1 MDALS
6 APISA
11 IRYSRIADIGA
22 MKRIVNRQL
31 TLKPQDLFVALKLAL
46 AGQKPAPY
54 AELAAALG
62 MSASEV
68 HASVGRLKSAR
79 LAVVGDDGPMVV
91 KAALKEFVLHGAR
104 YAFPATLGATTRG
117 MPTGYAAAP
126 LSAMLSQPEELPPVW
141 PDPRG
146 TRRGVAFYPLYPTAP
161 QAARNDNKLY
171 ECLVL
176 LDALRGGAARERQIA
191 LKLLD
196 ERLT

>member
-1 MDALS
+1 
-6 APISA
+6 
-11 IRYSRIADIGA
+11 
-22 MKRIVNRQL
+22 
-31 TLKPQDLFVALKLAL
+31 
-46 AGQKPAPY
+46 
-54 AELAAALG
+54 
-62 MSASEV
+62 
-68 HASVGRLKSAR
+68 
-79 LAVVGDDGPMVV
+79 MVV

-126 LSAMLSQPEELPPVW
+126 LSSMLSQPEELPPVW
-141 PDPRG
+141 PDPQG

-161 QAARNDNKLY
+161 RAARNDTRLY

>member
-1 MDALS
+1 M
-6 APISA
+6 
-11 IRYSRIADIGA
+11 RR
-22 MKRIVNRQL
+22 VTNRQV
-31 TLKPQDLFVALKLAL
+31 TLKPQDLLVALKLAQP
-46 AGQKPAPY
+46 GRTPAPY
-54 AELAAALG
+54 VELAEALG
-62 MSASEV
+62 LSASEV

-79 LAVVGDDGPMVV
+79 LAVTGDDGPVVV

-104 YAFPATLGATTRG
+104 YAFPATLGAATRG

-126 LSAMLSQPEELPPVW
+126 LSAILSQPDELPPVW
-141 PDPRG
+141 PDPQG
-146 TRRGVAFYPLYPTAP
+146 TRRGFAFYPLYPTAP
-161 QAARNDNKLY
+161 RASRNDSKLY

>member
-1 MDALS
+1 
-6 APISA
+6 
-11 IRYSRIADIGA
+11 
-22 MKRIVNRQL
+22 MKRIVNRQV

-104 YAFPATLGATTRG
+104 YAFPATLGSATRG

-126 LSAMLSQPEELPPVW
+126 LSAMLSQPDELPPVW
-141 PDPRG
+141 PDPMGQVRG
-146 TRRGVAFYPLYPTAP
+146 
-161 QAARNDNKLY
+161 
-171 ECLVL
+171 
-176 LDALRGGAARERQIA
+176 IA
-191 LKLLD
+191 LEPLHAAAGEISRRDPQLAERLALIDGLRLGDARVRGLAAKLLA
-196 ERLT
+196 ERLNPAAVGA